1 MSVLD
6 KSFGIIGCGIGGLA
20 VSIAIAKLGGH
31 VVLFERAKK
40 ITEVGAGIQIS
51 ANGLSAL
58 ADLGIELEHFNAI
71 SKPLAIEL
79 RDIKWDLLWRGSV
92 KIKM

>member
-31 VVLFERAKK
+31 VVLLKEQK
-40 ITEVGAGIQIS
+40 
-51 ANGLSAL
+51 N
-58 ADLGIELEHFNAI
+58 H
-71 SKPLAIEL
+71 
-79 RDIKWDLLWRGSV
+79 
-92 KIKM
+92 